1 MKPLETTLSFNTHK
15 GLFEYSRLVY
25 DLSSRPGS
33 FQKLMTNFFR
43 KIKDVVFYDDI
54 LIEEKLPDPH
64 LKSIELVFNILEKNG
79 LKIKKERCDF
89 SDQIKYLG
97 FIIDK
102 KRSLGKPKTV
112 GTYFGY
118 ASPD

>member
-79 LKIKKERCDF
+79 LKIKKRKMWF
-89 SDQIKYLG
+89 FRPNKVFRVYY
-97 FIIDK
+97 
-102 KRSLGKPKTV
+102 R
-112 GTYFGY
+112 
-118 ASPD
+118 